1 MCVIDILLSLFWKKT
16 CLGRKNI
23 TYLKLDLPTINAPAT
38 QMSTV
43 NEVLNQSLSIM
54 RGLGLTK
61 IVCVF
66 NQDQAWPISHH
77 LHTAGNNRKAFPRCW
92 TPRPVHAVWHDRGRP
107 CCCCHGGPQVQQ
119 GSATKQAPVWGSHAT
134 DMERFPLLVGNNS
147 HEQHGSCRV
156 GRQRTSS
163 VLTPLG
169 P

>member
-1 MCVIDILLSLFWKKT
+1 MCVIDILLSLFFKET

-66 NQDQAWPISHH
+66 DQAFYSKI
-77 LHTAGNNRKAFPRCW
+77 LEIIETC
-92 TPRPVHAVWHDRGRP
+92 
-107 CCCCHGGPQVQQ
+107 
-119 GSATKQAPVWGSHAT
+119 
-134 DMERFPLLVGNNS
+134 
-147 HEQHGSCRV
+147 
-156 GRQRTSS
+156 
-163 VLTPLG
+163 
-169 P
+169 